1 MNQKKELEM
10 QVRTASVSF
19 EDLRLSD
26 LGTLPEGVTSAMF
39 FPRSTGSI
47 AIGSTPL
54 HPSVEFDTAPTQV
67 AAFLSG
73 FRVRFEEG
81 HDRELGS
88 LEVRLGEPIKNTDT
102 NYSIPV
108 TFGLRDWSGDWDD
121 RHGAE
126 INITVIGD

>member
-1 MNQKKELEM
+1 M
-10 QVRTASVSF
+10 QVRHASVSF

-26 LGTLPEGVTSAMF
+26 IGTLPEAVTSAIF
-39 FPRSTGSI
+39 FPRKTGAI
-47 AIGSTPL
+47 AIGTSPL
-54 HPSVEFDTAPTQV
+54 HPSVEFDTPPTQV

-73 FRVRFEEG
+73 FQVRFEEG
-81 HDRELGS
+81 EDRELGN

-126 INITVIGD
+126 IHITVVGD